1 MKKLLLF
8 CLLFTY
14 SLTNSQTLL
23 ETINLPSGTFYTS
36 AYGMVHNNGKYW
48 ISSSSSSTGKGIIYA
63 VNSSGVQ
70 VNCRVTPLWFESQV
84 GFRWADFGMLNKK
97 SQCDLYKVAVQGL

>member
-8 CLLFTY
+8 CLLFTF

-48 ISSSSSSTGKGIIYA
+48 ISSSSSSTGEGIIYA
-63 VNSSGVQ
+63 VNGSGIQ
-70 VNCRVTPLWFESQV
+70 IDML
-84 GFRWADFGMLNKK
+84 DFDHEKASVLL
-97 SQCDLYKVAVQGL
+97 LY